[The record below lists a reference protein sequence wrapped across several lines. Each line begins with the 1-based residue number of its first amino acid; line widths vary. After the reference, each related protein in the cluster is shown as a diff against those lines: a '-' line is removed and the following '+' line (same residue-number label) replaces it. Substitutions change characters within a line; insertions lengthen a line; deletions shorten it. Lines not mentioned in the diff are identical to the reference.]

1 MFFTLAI
8 SAATPD
14 SCAALIRAACQADP
28 RIMPVPG
35 PAQVTWRAPGERG
48 AVLHW
53 GEAHRTAAS
62 RAGTIW
68 AEGATVR
75 AATSL
80 TRVDPVYLAESAG
93 AVVVSDRACW
103 AAAVTGRLGDHD
115 PAMVGAFLS
124 LGYPVGA
131 ATPFLG
137 VRALGGG
144 CQLRMTDGRIVVT
157 RSAGQ
162 EADGGLREG
171 PGPGSAH
178 VAAALVEA
186 VRPLGH
192 TIAPVELSLTGGKDS
207 RLIAAALRAGEVPF
221 RARTH
226 GFADHPDV
234 VIAGMIAAVSASSTW
249 SPNRGRRE
257 RR

>member
-35 PAQVTWRAPGERG
+35 PAQVTWRAPGECG

-93 AVVVSDRACW
+93 AVVVSDRAGRAFADRGQGQQADRRG
-103 AAAVTGRLGDHD
+103 AAAGRSAVPRPHARVRRPPGCGHRGHDRRLATLAAMMSGDW
-115 PAMVGAFLS
+115 LN
-124 LGYPVGA
+124 
-131 ATPFLG
+131 
-137 VRALGGG
+137 GGG
-144 CQLRMTDGRIVVT
+144 
-157 RSAGQ
+157 
-162 EADGGLREG
+162 
-171 PGPGSAH
+171 
-178 VAAALVEA
+178 
-186 VRPLGH
+186 
-192 TIAPVELSLTGGKDS
+192 
-207 RLIAAALRAGEVPF
+207 
-221 RARTH
+221 
-226 GFADHPDV
+226 
-234 VIAGMIAAVSASSTW
+234 
-249 SPNRGRRE
+249 
-257 RR
+257 